1 MIPLIVGAIAGALA
15 MRTLQR
21 TLPRTL
27 PRAVS
32 TTSVGTMKAK
42 LREASISGLTT
53 LEHSSAKLR
62 QHLSE
67 TQEQVEPATAV
78 ADPAGDSQPAQRES
92 EA

>member
-21 TLPRTL
+21 TLPRNL
-27 PRAVS
+27 PRTVS
-32 TTSVGTMKAK
+32 AASVGTVKAK
-42 LREASISGLTT
+42 LREASICGLAN

-67 TQEQVEPATAV
+67 VQEQVEPASALT
-78 ADPAGDSQPAQRES
+78 DPAGDSLPAQRES

>member
-21 TLPRTL
+21 TLPR
-27 PRAVS
+27 AVS
-32 TTSVGTMKAK
+32 TTSVGTVKAK
-42 LREASISGLTT
+42 LREASICGLTT

-67 TQEQVEPATAV
+67 TQEQEQVEPATAV
-78 ADPAGDSQPAQRES
+78 ADPASDSQPAQRES